1 MQFTNPEITG
11 QIQTDGTFQL
21 VSKANVGITA
31 TLKDEDV
38 FVVFSRVKGGTVK
51 AAVVLAITQVVNIK
65 DLFDFL
71 FDKYEFNGKYGMIQ
85 SIQDDSVVMI
95 AQDDVVM
102 LENKAL
108 KTAMLEF
115 ITEHDTKSIPKGLHL
130 RVKVPLKGMHV
141 LSCRLA
147 SPPSFLSLPSVP
159 PRFQFLL
166 LRISSIELLTKKR
179 TGLGESIAFLDITK

>member
-1 MQFTNPEITG
+1 MSKNDPFSFLPGMQFTNPEITG

-21 VSKANVGITA
+21 VSKANVGVTA

-38 FVVFSRVKGGTVK
+38 FVVLSRVKGGTVK

-71 FDKYEFNGKYGMIQ
+71 FDKHEFAGNYGMIQ

-102 LENKAL
+102 VENKAL
-108 KTAMLEF
+108 KTAMSEF
-115 ITEHDTKSIPKGLHL
+115 ITEHDTKTIPKGLNM

-141 LSCRLA
+141 LSCTLA
-147 SPPSFLSLPSVP
+147 SSSSFLSFSS
-159 PRFQFLL
+159 
-166 LRISSIELLTKKR
+166 LRP
-179 TGLGESIAFLDITK
+179 A